1 MKLPKFKIPTCP
13 FCGRPIEKPKLLP
26 IGFSDFEAGVCE
38 CGSVYVCDVTGKN
51 RGAAFVEAL
60 VIACGG
66 NWDLAWELSP
76 DEDYKEIW
84 VENYDLE
91 NHRVIELPAGEKK
104 RLRSALCFI
113 KLARDLEELRDP
125 ELKKSLKKKEVPE
138 IPPKK
143 KRLRRQEIEALVKEG
158 NLQELIS
165 YHLGEPLNLHTFQ
178 KLLYHPDPLLRKK
191 AGVYLGMVAKA
202 LVDVYPEKVLD
213 LIKRLI
219 YAAADS
225 AASPWGAI
233 EAVGEILRNTGDR
246 YALFVNNLFA
256 FLPYPEYTLY
266 VLYAFYRISELYPE
280 LIKRGPYLRLLKL
293 LEKEITPEA
302 KALIYLIFKNLKA
315 KEILSYLSEDGQG
328 QIFNYQKMMYEEFDL
343 KELAEKVKE
352 ELSK

>member
-1 MKLPKFKIPTCP
+1 MRFPKFKVPTCP
-13 FCGRPIEKPKLLP
+13 FCGRPIEKPKLLS
-26 IGFSDFEAGVCE
+26 IGYSDFEAGVCE

-66 NWDLAWELSP
+66 NWDLAWDLSP
-76 DEDYKEIW
+76 EEDYQEIW
-84 VENYDLE
+84 VENYDFE
-91 NHRVIELPAGEKK
+91 NHRIIELPAGDKK

-113 KLARDLEELRDP
+113 KVARDIEEIREP
-125 ELKKSLKKKEVPE
+125 GLKKALKREKKVN

-143 KRLRRQEIEALVKEG
+143 KRLKRQEIEKLISEG

-178 KLLYHPDPLLRKK
+178 KLLYHPDPLIRKR
-191 AGVYLGMVAKA
+191 AGVYLGLVAKA
-202 LVDVYPEKVLD
+202 LSDVYPEKVLD

-246 YALFVNNLFA
+246 YALFINNLFA

-266 VLYAFYRISELYPE
+266 VLYAFYRISEIYPE
-280 LIKRGPYLRLLKL
+280 LLKKGPYLKLLKF
-293 LEKEITPEA
+293 LEKGVAPEA
-302 KALIYLIFKNLKA
+302 EALIYLIFKNLKA
-315 KEILSYLSEDGQG
+315 KEVLPYLSGEGSG
-328 QIFNYQKMMYEEFDL
+328 RIFNYQKMDYEDIEL
-343 KELAEKVKE
+343 KELAEKVRE
-352 ELSK
+352 ELGG